1 MSVNGTAVDAE
12 EGKGYC
18 AILSLCL
25 LWESERPHGSRWYS
39 SMRRKNNS
47 CRYKFL
53 EVNATIIKYTGE
65 WQSCSIFKV
74 LEALPSLTDS
84 AFPRL
89 ELTSV

>member
-39 SMRRKNNS
+39 SMRRKTTHVGTS
-47 CRYKFL
+47 SLKL
-53 EVNATIIKYTGE
+53 M
-65 WQSCSIFKV
+65 
-74 LEALPSLTDS
+74 LP
-84 AFPRL
+84 
-89 ELTSV
+89 